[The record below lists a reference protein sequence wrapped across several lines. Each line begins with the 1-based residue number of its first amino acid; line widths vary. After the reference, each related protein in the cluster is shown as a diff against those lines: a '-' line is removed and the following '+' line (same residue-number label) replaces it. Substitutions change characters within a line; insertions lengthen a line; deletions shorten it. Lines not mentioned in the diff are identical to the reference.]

1 MVRILAGQAHKRIE
15 AGLRPRTSAAYTATF
30 KLFLAFVI
38 YMGLTPPYS
47 IDTIVL
53 YLEFLAQKN
62 FKACSL
68 RNNVSVLKHF
78 FALFNWPLAAL
89 SCRKVQL
96 LLKSVQMNAR
106 MNIKVKGVISISML
120 QKLIKIVQKCYNGV
134 TYKALFL
141 MAYFGFF
148 RLASLVP
155 PTTGSFDKTR
165 YFTVNDVVWGQPG
178 AHIIVTC
185 AKNMQNSG
193 QYHVVQ
199 LPQLK
204 NVLICPVLALKNMLK
219 KKDITPHQPLFQI
232 HTKKGIVPLIA
243 SNARSFL
250 KTCIAT
256 MGLNPSHFTFHSF
269 RRSGASLAFDS
280 NVALENIKQHGNW
293 KSEAVWTYLNST
305 PTAASIIPHTFQNL
319 IN

>member
-1 MVRILAGQAHKRIE
+1 
-15 AGLRPRTSAAYTATF
+15 
-30 KLFLAFVI
+30 
-38 YMGLTPPYS
+38 MGLTPPYS

-256 MGLNPSHFTFHSF
+256 MGLNPSVIDNDYDIRFLALSTLESVNKWRLGAIKVLLYLELQLQFEQHSVQSRKMSTFETEFT
-269 RRSGASLAFDS
+269 L
-280 NVALENIKQHGNW
+280 
-293 KSEAVWTYLNST
+293 
-305 PTAASIIPHTFQNL
+305 IPRHWYITVFTDPPRQIFIL
-319 IN
+319 FMIYFI